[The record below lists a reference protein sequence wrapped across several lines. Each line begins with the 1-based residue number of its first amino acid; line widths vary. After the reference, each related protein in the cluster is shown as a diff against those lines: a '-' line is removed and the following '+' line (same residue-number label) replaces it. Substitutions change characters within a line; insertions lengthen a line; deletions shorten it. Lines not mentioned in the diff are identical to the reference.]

1 MPAAVGGPYPLRGG
15 NQVVP
20 WIDGLPFYT
29 RLAAAFR
36 AARRRIWA
44 IVSFIEPEFRF
55 PDGTAWW
62 DLLDECVARGVE
74 VRVLFWRN
82 PRFFKTAHVFL
93 GGAADREFLARRG
106 AAWAGRWDSSGDV
119 PGHCHHQKAFVI
131 DAEEDGALAFV
142 GGMVLSH
149 ATLAQRAAV
158 KVLRRELAS
167 SERDLQRFVNEART
181 VAAVQHPGIVKIF
194 DIGQIDGTPF
204 ILMELLDGEPLHAR
218 LDRAPGRRLPLVQ
231 VLDFASQAA
240 AALSFT
246 HGRGFVHRDLKP
258 DNMFLCPDP
267 AARRGERVVLLD
279 FGIAKFLDPKTDGG
293 TAVGITLGTPHYMAP
308 EQCEG
313 RKDLTGKVDVYALG
327 VLLFEALSGRLP
339 FESDSPL
346 AIMRQHMVMTA
357 PPLSEAAPDTPPLL
371 VELVASMLA
380 KSPLQRPTMEEVGA
394 RLLLLLQ
401 PLTSTEMPPGLVRPS
416 TAMSPSVPAGEAV
429 PRGKQPLTLLRAS
442 LWLGLGFGVGLI
454 AIGCLVLAL
463 RGPRR
468 SAMRTVPAAR
478 PVQAAVP
485 VAAPPPKAVAAPSS
499 PTAPKAAN
507 APTAPDPAQGGE
519 ATADK
524 PEGRRGDGKRG
535 SDGKKSRRS
544 KLNLARDRLD

>member
-1 MPAAVGGPYPLRGG
+1 M
-15 NQVVP
+15 
-20 WIDGLPFYT
+20 
-29 RLAAAFR
+29 
-36 AARRRIWA
+36 
-44 IVSFIEPEFRF
+44 
-55 PDGTAWW
+55 TAT
-62 DLLDECVARGVE
+62 
-74 VRVLFWRN
+74 
-82 PRFFKTAHVFL
+82 P
-93 GGAADREFLARRG
+93 AADR
-106 AAWAGRWDSSGDV
+106 AAPSSD
-119 PGHCHHQKAFVI
+119 P
-131 DAEEDGALAFV
+131 FV
-142 GGMVLSH
+142 GQQAGGYVITRPLGEGGMGVVYEARH

-167 SERDLQRFVNEART
+167 SERDLLRFVNEART

-240 AALSFT
+240 AALSFI

-327 VLLFEALSGRLP
+327 VLLFETLSGRLP

-357 PPLSEAAPDTPPLL
+357 PPLSEIAPDTPPLL

-416 TAMSPSVPAGEAV
+416 TLMSPSVPAGEAV

-454 AIGCLVLAL
+454 AIGSLVLAL

-468 SAMRTVPAAR
+468 ATMRTVPAAR

-485 VAAPPPKAVAAPSS
+485 VAAPPPSAVAAP
-499 PTAPKAAN
+499 TAPV
-507 APTAPDPAQGGE
+507 PSTAPVPAPGPE
-519 ATADK
+519 AAADK
-524 PEGRRGDGKRG
+524 TEGRRSDGKRG
-535 SDGKKSRRS
+535 SDGRKSRKS